1 MIHCWLEP
9 RVQHWEILLSDST
22 AMLCTLLFVIVLL
35 LLCIH
40 PRFYWGF
47 FLFKD
52 RILQMTTSG
61 SQPSKPRLML
71 CQIRSLA
78 KWKKPPKKQMIPVAF
93 LQLYSVLR
101 KCAQSTFE
109 QNEGLMWNHGNKPDK
124 NSAGWITRA
133 QLLGC
138 LNLLH
143 PPLSFFF
150 FFMFLF
156 HPSPHWHRET

>member
-1 MIHCWLEP
+1 
-9 RVQHWEILLSDST
+9 
-22 AMLCTLLFVIVLL
+22 
-35 LLCIH
+35 
-40 PRFYWGF
+40 
-47 FLFKD
+47 
-52 RILQMTTSG
+52 
-61 SQPSKPRLML
+61 
-71 CQIRSLA
+71 
-78 KWKKPPKKQMIPVAF
+78 MIPVAF

-133 QLLGC
+133 QLLYC

-150 FFMFLF
+150 YVPLSSQPLLAQTHVARWPSFTAGWHTRQKQVKIFQCTRFLF
-156 HPSPHWHRET
+156 PFMSNWGIDKPLATLTDISENLCALEYQPVSNFISSTLNLPTRSLKGFICLSPL